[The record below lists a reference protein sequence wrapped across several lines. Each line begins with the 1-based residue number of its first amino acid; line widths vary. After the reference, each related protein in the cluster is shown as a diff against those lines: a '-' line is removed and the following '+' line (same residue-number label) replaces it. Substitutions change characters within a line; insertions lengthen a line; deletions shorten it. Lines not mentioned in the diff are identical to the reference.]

1 MAKYEQQTNE
11 CVCVCVRGDMHMHA
25 ELLLLHLNLIN
36 AMHSSIVWLDLCN
49 LPVDMWA
56 ATASTVAAASKICQ
70 SSNSNS
76 SYNKNEL
83 CSTVSAES

>member
-1 MAKYEQQTNE
+1 
-11 CVCVCVRGDMHMHA
+11 MHMHA

-56 ATASTVAAASKICQ
+56 AAASTVAAASKIRQ
-70 SSNSNS
+70 SC
-76 SYNKNEL
+76 NKNEL
-83 CSTVSAES
+83 CWQHSERQKFGYV